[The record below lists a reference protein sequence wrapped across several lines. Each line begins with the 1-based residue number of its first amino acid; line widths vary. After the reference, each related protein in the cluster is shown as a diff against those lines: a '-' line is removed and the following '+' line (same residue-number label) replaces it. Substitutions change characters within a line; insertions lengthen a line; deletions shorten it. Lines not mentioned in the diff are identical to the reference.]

1 MPITLN
7 GSTSGQV
14 TVQAPAVAGTTTI
27 TLPAQTGI
35 IPVPSSE
42 GTSGQ
47 VLTSAGTGAAPTWE
61 TPGGGGSSIEYF
73 DCYESTS
80 TNVVSGAVVPF
91 NQTRQN
97 SDGTIFSL
105 SSGVVTISETGVYLF
120 QFQVSTQI
128 TSGTARSASYAWL
141 EEDTGGGFSAVAGSY
156 QYMYNRQASQ
166 GENTGATSLILSVTS
181 GYDYR
186 VYCQRLSGTDTVE
199 TEAGGSRLTIMK
211 IA

>member
-14 TVQAPAVAGTTTI
+14 TIDAPSVAGTTTI

-35 IPVPSSE
+35 IPIPSSE

-47 VLTSAGTGAAPTWE
+47 VLTSAGTGSAPTWE
-61 TPGGGGSSIEYF
+61 TPSAGSTIEYF

-80 TNVVSGAVVPF
+80 TNVTSGAVVPF

-97 SDGTIFSL
+97 SDGAIFSL
-105 SSGVVTISETGVYLF
+105 SSGVITISETGVYVFNF
-120 QFQVSTQI
+120 QTTTST
-128 TSGTARSASYAWL
+128 TSGSARSTTYAWL

-156 QYMYNRQASQ
+156 HYMYNRIAGN
-166 GENTGATSLILSVTS
+166 GESTGSASLILSVTS
-181 GYDYR
+181 GYSYR
-186 VYCQRLSGTDTVE
+186 VYCNRYSGTDTIS
-199 TEAGGSRLTIMK
+199 TLANASRLTIMK

>member
-14 TVQAPAVAGTTTI
+14 TIDAPAVAGTTTI

-47 VLTSAGTGAAPTWE
+47 VLTSAGTGSAPTWE
-61 TPGGGGSSIEYF
+61 TPSAGSTIDYF
-73 DCYESTS
+73 DCYDTS
-80 TNVVSGAVVPF
+80 TTNVNSGAVVPF
-91 NQTRQN
+91 SVTRQN
-97 SDGTIFSL
+97 SDGAIFAL

-120 QFQVSTQI
+120 QFQITTQI
-128 TSGTARSASYAWL
+128 TSGTGRSSSYAWL

-156 QYMYNRQASQ
+156 QYMYNRTLGL
-166 GENTGATSLILSVTS
+166 GENTGSSSLILSVTS

-186 VYCQRLSGTDTVE
+186 VYCTRYAGSDTVE
-199 TEAGGSRLTIMK
+199 TEPNASRLTIMK